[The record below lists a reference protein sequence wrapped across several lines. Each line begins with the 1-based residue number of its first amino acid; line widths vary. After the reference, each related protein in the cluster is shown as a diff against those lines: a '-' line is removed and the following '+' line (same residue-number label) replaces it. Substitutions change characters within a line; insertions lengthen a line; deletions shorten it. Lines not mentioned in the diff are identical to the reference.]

1 MLFAKR
7 DLKDSLGKSLGQRF
21 TDQLGRFLAVPNED
35 HIHPTDSIDIPLC
48 YALIDE
54 ANTDTPVVLASQKQL
69 FQRIIKSY
77 HHKTGHWISQEQVA
91 FATAWQDTK
100 HQAAQLQERFKHQ
113 NIPLSTLQHNPSSTF
128 LQLALLADALQ
139 IKQFSYLKPSV
150 NATQTS
156 ACNRLLNLSLDDTCM
171 AELEAIGRKVRN
183 NCEKAHLEEGVS
195 LEDMET
201 CWRLKLRYEDDKN
214 SLTLKC
220 MPIEMLRE
228 VFETTYLKKY
238 GATEENRVIVIEE
251 LEIEVRSTKASPS
264 LSNKQSFYAQQ
275 WTSQWHRLDD
285 KQTGLW
291 IKHSNPDIQAQFS
304 WLACPILEEMLVK
317 LTTKLTD
324 STMSDFFITN
334 HQKDVDEAAMRN

>member
-7 DLKDSLGKSLGQRF
+7 DLKDSLGKSLSQRF
-21 TDQLGRFLAVPNED
+21 TDQLGRFLATTSED
-35 HIHPTDSIDIPLC
+35 HFHPTDSIDIPLC
-48 YALIDE
+48 YSLIDD
-54 ANTDTPVVLASQKQL
+54 TDTPVVLASQKQL
-69 FQRIIKSY
+69 FQKIIKSY
-77 HHKTGHWISQEQVA
+77 HHKTDHWISQEQVA

-100 HQAAQLQERFKHQ
+100 HQATKLQERFKHQ

-171 AELEAIGRKVRN
+171 AELEAIGREVRN
-183 NCEKAHLEEGVS
+183 NCEKAHLKDGVS

-228 VFETTYLKKY
+228 VFEATYLKKY
-238 GATEENRVIVIEE
+238 GTTEENRVIMIEE
-251 LEIEVRSTKASPS
+251 LEIEVRSTKTSPS
-264 LSNKQSFYAQQ
+264 SSYKQSFYSQQ
-275 WTSQWHRLDD
+275 WISQWLGD
-285 KQTGLW
+285 KQSGLW
-291 IKHSNPDIQAQFS
+291 IKHNNPKIQAEFS

-317 LTTKLTD
+317 LTTKQTD
-324 STMSDFFITN
+324 SETSDFFITN